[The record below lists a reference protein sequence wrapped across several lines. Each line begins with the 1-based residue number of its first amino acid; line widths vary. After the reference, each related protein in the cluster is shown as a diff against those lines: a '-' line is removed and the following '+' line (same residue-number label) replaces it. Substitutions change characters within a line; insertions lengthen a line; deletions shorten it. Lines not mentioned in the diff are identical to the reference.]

1 MALTK
6 IGTDG
11 VKDDAV
17 TSAKI
22 PANAVGSSELAPG
35 AINNSNK
42 FSGAVVNTAQ
52 IVNNAVTTDEIAND
66 AVTAAKLD
74 NTGVSAGSYGSSTQ
88 IPTIVVDAQ
97 GRLTGASNNS
107 VNTDL
112 VADTSPQLGGNLASN
127 GNNINMADNDEIVI
141 GNSNDLILRH
151 IPSSRHE
158 ILASASAPFQIR
170 ADTQSFLSENGVE
183 DFIKMV
189 KNGSVDL
196 YHDSS
201 KKFETTST
209 GATVTGTVVADNTAG
224 RNMII
229 NGDMK
234 IAQRGTTGAYGS
246 SSTAILA
253 CDRWNIASN
262 GTTGTATQVTEA
274 PDGSGF
280 KYSMKITNTNPV
292 GSIAAGNALRFGY
305 KIERQDLHRLAYG
318 TSGAKN
324 SVISFWVRGSLSGKI
339 GVACTR
345 DGKVFSAGVDIVAN
359 TWKFVEVVIPADT
372 STALSGNDYD
382 TGMNINISCG
392 AGANSTSGATG
403 SWLNFHVAYTTGFTA
418 NQQGAYLTTNGAT
431 FQITGVQYE
440 LGSKATTF
448 EHQTYTEQQLKC
460 ARYYQ
465 EQQGHSDMYMQAG
478 KGQGSTSVDAGCA
491 LVVPMRAQP
500 SITLGGHRVFI
511 NGNNQ
516 SSSTSAPTVINWD
529 NNHSPHSA
537 ILAINLPGHSGL
549 TNNEITNWC
558 PHNALLQLNAE
569 L

>member
-141 GNSNDLILRH
+141 GSSNDLILRH
-151 IPSSRHE
+151 IPGSRHE
-158 ILASASAPFQIR
+158 ILGAASASLQVR

-209 GATVTGTVVADNTAG
+209 GATVTGTVVADNT
-224 RNMII
+224 
-229 NGDMK
+229 
-234 IAQRGTTGAYGS
+234 
-246 SSTAILA
+246 
-253 CDRWNIASN
+253 
-262 GTTGTATQVTEA
+262 
-274 PDGSGF
+274 
-280 KYSMKITNTNPV
+280 
-292 GSIAAGNALRFGY
+292 
-305 KIERQDLHRLAYG
+305 
-318 TSGAKN
+318 
-324 SVISFWVRGSLSGKI
+324 
-339 GVACTR
+339 
-345 DGKVFSAGVDIVAN
+345 
-359 TWKFVEVVIPADT
+359 
-372 STALSGNDYD
+372 
-382 TGMNINISCG
+382 
-392 AGANSTSGATG
+392 
-403 SWLNFHVAYTTGFTA
+403 
-418 NQQGAYLTTNGAT
+418 
-431 FQITGVQYE
+431 
-440 LGSKATTF
+440 
-448 EHQTYTEQQLKC
+448 
-460 ARYYQ
+460 
-465 EQQGHSDMYMQAG
+465 
-478 KGQGSTSVDAGCA
+478 
-491 LVVPMRAQP
+491 
-500 SITLGGHRVFI
+500 
-511 NGNNQ
+511 
-516 SSSTSAPTVINWD
+516 
-529 NNHSPHSA
+529 
-537 ILAINLPGHSGL
+537 
-549 TNNEITNWC
+549 
-558 PHNALLQLNAE
+558 
-569 L
+569 